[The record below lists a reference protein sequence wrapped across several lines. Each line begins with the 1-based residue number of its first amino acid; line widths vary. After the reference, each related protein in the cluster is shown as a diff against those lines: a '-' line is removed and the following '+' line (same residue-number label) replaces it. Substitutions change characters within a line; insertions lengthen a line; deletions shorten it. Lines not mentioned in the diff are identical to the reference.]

1 MFPRNEIWKIPNS
14 TQSKYGNF
22 LFSEPQSGF
31 SLSLQFWQNPNV
43 FIGFVVLVIISCDAA
58 S

>member
-1 MFPRNEIWKIPNS
+1 MFPRNEVWKIPNS
-14 TQSKYGNF
+14 TQIKYGNF
-22 LFSEPQSGF
+22 LFSEPQSGY
-31 SLSLQFWQNPNV
+31 SLSLYFWQNPNV